1 MNQNIFFIMPCWF
14 QVPFI
19 SGASKSCDIKAF
31 EDDGFEFVEK
41 EVVAMK
47 GNMSCVHEQED
58 FEIFDHNG
66 SAIVSVAISD
76 IQSVKFGMI
85 GSSHDRFAAG
95 RARIVE
101 VFDASR
107 GEKRLT
113 FEMPLDDCNRFV
125 EVIESLVVQS

>member
-1 MNQNIFFIMPCWF
+1 MPCWF

-19 SGASKSCDIKAF
+19 SRASKFHDTKAF

-41 EVVAMK
+41 GVVAIE
-47 GNMSCVHEQED
+47 GDMSCVHEQED
-58 FEIFDHNG
+58 FEIFGHNS

-76 IQSVKFGMI
+76 IQSVKFRMI
-85 GSSHDRFAAG
+85 RSSHDGFAAE

-113 FEMPLDDCNRFV
+113 FEMPLGDYNRFV
-125 EVIESLVVQS
+125 KVIESLVVQS